1 MSRQYVVRVM
11 GKEYNVSV
19 EEVSPGKFKVKV
31 DGYELEVESPIAAG
45 VTTVAKPATSA
56 PTPTETKPPEKP
68 ERREEKPAPTPAPT
82 AQPTTPAPAPTPAAK
97 PTAPTPAGGA
107 VVEAPVPGKIL
118 KVLVQPG
125 QKVTKRTV
133 IITLES
139 MKMELEIYPP
149 KDGVVKEI
157 RVKPGDFVNTGDVL
171 AIIE

>member
-1 MSRQYVVRVM
+1 MSKQYVVRVM
-11 GKEYNVSV
+11 GKEYNVTV
-19 EEVSPGKFKVKV
+19 EEISPGKFKVKV
-31 DGYELEVESPIAAG
+31 DGYELEVESPIAAAG
-45 VTTVAKPATSA
+45 VSVAAKPVV
-56 PTPTETKPPEKP
+56 TETKQAEKP
-68 ERREEKPAPTPAPT
+68 ERREEKPAPTPTPA
-82 AQPTTPAPAPTPAAK
+82 AQPTTPAPAPTTAAK
-97 PTAPTPAGGA
+97 PSAPAPSGGA

-157 RVKPGDFVNTGDVL
+157 RVKPGDFVNTGDIL

>member
-11 GKEYNVSV
+11 GKEYNVIV

-31 DGYELEVESPIAAG
+31 DGYELEVESPVTAG
-45 VTTVAKPATSA
+45 VTPTAKPVAT
-56 PTPTETKPPEKP
+56 TEVRGEKP
-68 ERREEKPAPTPAPT
+68 ERREEKPKPTPTPTPA
-82 AQPTTPAPAPTPAAK
+82 AQPVTPTPAPTPAAK
-97 PTAPTPAGGA
+97 PTAPAGGA

-157 RVKPGDFVNTGDVL
+157 RVKPGDFVNTGDIL
-171 AIIE
+171 AVIE

>member
-11 GKEYNVSV
+11 GKEYNVTV

-31 DGYELEVESPIAAG
+31 DGYELEVESPTVTG
-45 VTTVAKPATSA
+45 VTVA
-56 PTPTETKPPEKP
+56 TKPVVAESKP
-68 ERREEKPAPTPAPT
+68 VERPARREEKTAPPTPA
-82 AQPTTPAPAPTPAAK
+82 AQPTAPAPAPTPAAK
-97 PTAPTPAGGA
+97 PAAPAPAGGA

-149 KDGVVKEI
+149 RDGVVKEI

>member
-11 GKEYNVSV
+11 GKEYNVTV

-31 DGYELEVESPIAAG
+31 DGYELEVESPTATGI
-45 VTTVAKPATSA
+45 TVA
-56 PTPTETKPPEKP
+56 TKPVVTESKPVEKP
-68 ERREEKPAPTPAPT
+68 SRREEKPAPSTPTPA
-82 AQPTTPAPAPTPAAK
+82 AQPTAPAPAPTPTAK
-97 PTAPTPAGGA
+97 PTTPAPAGGA

-149 KDGVVKEI
+149 KDGVVKEV